1 MRDVDAGT
9 YESREKL
16 ISDIKVILNNSGY
29 ASVDF
34 PLMEPTELFVR
45 KSGGDISGRLYSF
58 TDPGGNKVSL
68 RPEFTSSVIRSY
80 IDQNIDANS
89 VIRLQYSGPVF
100 RYSGQGLRD
109 GLRQF
114 TQQGC
119 EVIGSSG
126 LKTDAEVLA
135 LAIAS
140 VAASGI
146 EKITVKLGNLG
157 MIRSILEGEGIS
169 EALLAFTLANLHSIT
184 SPEGSIDAV
193 VENATKLGLVTDGS
207 RNKDNKTNY
216 GEESI
221 DLIQYLMSDTLS
233 GNTGIRTKEEIVTR
247 LISKY
252 SDEITS
258 SDYRDSLGALNDFFS
273 TMVGNVSDI
282 EINSNSPTYVSE
294 AYSYVNN
301 LIDSVESP
309 NLDVQ
314 YKVDFGSSRGL
325 TYYSGLIFD
334 IEYWDKNEAVPIGG
348 GGRYDGLVRS
358 LGGQIDVPAIGF
370 AINID
375 TLLDVVSEDQPG

>member
-1 MRDVDAGT
+1 MRDVDAST

-16 ISDIKVILNNSGY
+16 IAEIRVILNSSGY
-29 ASVDF
+29 VSVDF
-34 PLMEPTELFVR
+34 PLMESTELFVR

-80 IDQNIDANS
+80 IDQNIDASS
-89 VIRLQYSGPVF
+89 VRRVQYSGPVF
-100 RYSGQGLRD
+100 RYSGQGSRD

-126 LKTDAEVLA
+126 LKTDAEVLS

-140 VAASGI
+140 VAASGLQN
-146 EKITVKLGNLG
+146 ITIKLGNLG

-169 EALLAFTLANLHSIT
+169 EALMAFTLANLDFIT
-184 SPEGSIDAV
+184 NPEGSIDSV
-193 VENATKLGLVTDGS
+193 VENATKLGLVTDESG
-207 RNKDNKTNY
+207 NKDNKTNY

-221 DLIQYLMSDTLS
+221 ELIQYLMSDTLS

-247 LISKY
+247 LIRKY
-252 SDEITS
+252 SDETTS
-258 SDYRDSLGALNDFFS
+258 SDYRDSLNVLNEFFL

-282 EINSNSPTYVSE
+282 EINPDSPAYISE

-301 LIDSVESP
+301 LIDSVHSP

-334 IEYWDKNEAVPIGG
+334 IEYREKNETVPIGG

-358 LGGQIDVPAIGF
+358 LGGQSDVPAIGF

-375 TLLDVVSEDQPG
+375 TLLDVVSEVQPE

>member
-1 MRDVDAGT
+1 MTDLDEKELKKLRYNLSQLEDVLSSNG
-9 YESREKL
+9 YSL
-16 ISDIKVILNNSGY
+16 IETPIL
-29 ASVDF
+29 
-34 PLMEPTELFVR
+34 EPTSIFIR
-45 KSGGDISGRLYSF
+45 KSGGKLGSQIYSF
-58 TDPGGNKVSL
+58 IDSGGNQVSL
-68 RPEFTSSVIRSY
+68 RPEFTASTIRMF
-80 IDQNIDANS
+80 IDKGTNTP
-89 VIRLQYSGPVF
+89 VPIRWQYSGPVF
-100 RYSGQGLRD
+100 RYSGKESRD

-126 LKTDAEVLA
+126 LKTDAEVLS

-140 VAASGI
+140 VAASGL
-146 EKITVKLGNLG
+146 EKITIKLGNLG

-169 EALLAFTLANLHSIT
+169 EALMAFTLANLDFIT
-184 SPEGSIDAV
+184 NPEGSIDSV
-193 VENATKLGLVTDGS
+193 VENATKLGLVTDESG
-207 RNKDNKTNY
+207 NKDNKTNY

-221 DLIQYLMSDTLS
+221 ELIQYLMSDTLS

-247 LISKY
+247 LIRKY
-252 SDEITS
+252 SDETTS
-258 SDYRDSLGALNDFFS
+258 SDYRDSLNVLNEFFL
-273 TMVGNVSDI
+273 TMAGNVSDI
-282 EINSNSPTYVSE
+282 EINPDSPAYISE

-301 LIDSVESP
+301 LIDSVHSP

-334 IEYWDKNEAVPIGG
+334 IDYRERNEAVPIGG

-358 LGGQIDVPAIGF
+358 LGGQSDVPAIGF

-375 TLLDVVSEDQPG
+375 TLLDVVSEVQPE